1 MTDTRTARCEA
12 LYRVDARPLLAAVA
26 AARVAGRPIRADWQC
41 TRRPHA
47 DPDDQHLAQPLG
59 RTGPAYAFAGLLV
72 EPPPAPDCSNLACQ
86 HSQADH
92 DDDGSC
98 RLCPCP
104 PYDVPDTAY
113 ALPCPADTMPP
124 CPADTGPSAGPAL
137 AAADLAELVERLAR
151 AGAGVV
157 RCEPGDT
164 LLVLVPDLDAG
175 EQPEPG
181 QPSAAEVYAEQ
192 LGRAVPGV
200 AVLVLAGVAGAVV
213 VPAHTAG

>member
-1 MTDTRTARCEA
+1 MTDTPPPAPPRCDA
-12 LYRVDARPLLAAVA
+12 LYRADARPLLAAVA
-26 AARVAGRPIRADWQC
+26 AARIAGRPVRADWQC
-41 TRRPHA
+41 TRRPHTA
-47 DPDDQHLAQPLG
+47 PDDQHLAQPLG

-86 HSQADH
+86 HSQDDH
-92 DDDGSC
+92 NDDGAC
-98 RLCPCP
+98 NLCPCP

-113 ALPCPADTMPP
+113 ALPYPTDAG
-124 CPADTGPSAGPAL
+124 AIAGPAL

-164 LLVLVPDLDAG
+164 LLVLVPGLDAG

-181 QPSAAEVYAEQ
+181 QPSMAEVYAEQ
-192 LGRAVPGV
+192 LGEVLPGV

-213 VPAHTAG
+213 VPAHVAD